1 MAEFVND
8 CPRCGAKKITFD
20 IAGDVV
26 VGTIGPLTYIF
37 ETLSLCRACDRT
49 TIFVMHGTVESSSHS
64 WSSGSLARP
73 TGALF
78 SGIKVMGHVSIANE
92 VTIPPPDFVPA
103 DVEACFKEG
112 TACLAIQ
119 CFNAAGAMF
128 RLVLDLATKNLLP
141 PEGAENG
148 PNRNQRNRIFD
159 RLTYLF
165 ETGILPHSLEDL
177 AVCVRE
183 DGNDAAHDGTLA
195 KADAEDLLDFSRLL
209 LERIY
214 TEPARLAA
222 AKLRRD
228 ERRA

>member
-26 VGTIGPLTYIF
+26 LGTIDTLTYVF
-37 ETLSLCRACDRT
+37 ETLCLCRACERS
-49 TIFVMHGTVESSSHS
+49 TIFVMHAKVENSSHS
-64 WSSGSLARP
+64 WNSGGLSQARGSLYH
-73 TGALF
+73 
-78 SGIKVMGHVSIANE
+78 GIDIMGHVSVASE
-92 VTIPPPDFVPA
+92 ATILPPEFIPA

-128 RLVLDLATKNLLP
+128 RLVLDLATKKLLP
-141 PEGAENG
+141 AEGADNG
-148 PNRNQRNRIFD
+148 PNRKQRNRIFD
-159 RLTYLF
+159 RLAYLF
-165 ETGILPHSLEDL
+165 EAGILPRGLEEL
-177 AVCVRE
+177 AACVRE

-214 TEPARLAA
+214 TEPARLQQARD
-222 AKLRRD
+222 RRD
-228 ERRA
+228 QRRA